1 MPILVQVSIAAAAL
15 AFVALAVAVIRTL
28 SQLRATAA
36 QVERT
41 MNSLDH
47 AIPEI
52 ERAVLQAR
60 GVIDTVGNVADK
72 VDRVSGEFA
81 ATGTRLARAS
91 SMVIDEVIDPATKVA
106 ALVRG
111 VRTGAGFLV
120 NSYFKR
126 RHAGAVHEGGN
137 HHE

>member
-47 AIPEI
+47 AIPEM
-52 ERAVLQAR
+52 ERAMLQAR
-60 GVIDTVGNVADK
+60 SVIDSVGNVALK
-72 VDRVSGEFA
+72 VDKVSGEFA

-91 SMVIDEVIDPATKVA
+91 NIVLDEVIDPATKLA

-111 VRTGAGFLV
+111 VRTGAGVLV
-120 NSYFKR
+120 GSYLKR
-126 RHAGAVHEGGN
+126 RQGGAVHEGGN